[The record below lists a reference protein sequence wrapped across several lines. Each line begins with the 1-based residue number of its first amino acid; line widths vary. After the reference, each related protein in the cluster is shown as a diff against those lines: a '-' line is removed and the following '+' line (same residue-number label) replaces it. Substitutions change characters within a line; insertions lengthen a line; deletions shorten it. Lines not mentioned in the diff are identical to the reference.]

1 MLASAMLTG
10 MRQLHWAHHAADAGV
25 GAEGAHLHD
34 SGWSYLDG
42 RPEPAQHRLFLGERE
57 QGRQGRA
64 LSRFQALFG
73 LFLLAVLETD

>member
-10 MRQLHWAHHAADAGV
+10 MRQLHWAQHAADAGV
-25 GAEGAHLHD
+25 GPEGAHLHD

-64 LSRFQALFG
+64 LSGYQAPLG
-73 LFLLAVLETD
+73 PFLLTVLEAD